1 MNHNINE
8 IQFPRDKF
16 SFINH
21 LISSQVN
28 NAKRL
33 FEEKLKC
40 EIIKEL
46 RRYDITFKDD
56 YEFNDF
62 CNHNIMRVN
71 YGDRPFYNE
80 LYLKN
85 GDKEKI
91 LLLKYSDKVEI
102 KFDSEQQNI
111 LNVTFGE

>member
-1 MNHNINE
+1 MNQDINKM
-8 IQFPRDKF
+8 QLPRDKH

-21 LISSQVN
+21 LISSQLN
-28 NAKRL
+28 NAKTL
-33 FEEKLKC
+33 FEEKLKNG
-40 EIIKEL
+40 ITKEL

-71 YGDRPFYNE
+71 YNERPFYNE

-85 GDKEKI
+85 GNKEKI

-111 LNVTFGE
+111 LNVTFGK

>member
-1 MNHNINE
+1 MNHDLNE
-8 IQFPRDKF
+8 IQFPKDKF

-33 FEEKLKC
+33 FEEKLKH
-40 EIIKEL
+40 EVTKEL
-46 RRYDITFKDD
+46 RRYDITFQDD
-56 YEFNDF
+56 YEFNNF

-71 YGDRPFYNE
+71 YVDRPFYNE

-85 GDKEKI
+85 GEKEKI
-91 LLLKYSDKVEI
+91 LLLKYSDKVYM
-102 KFDSEQQNI
+102 KFDSAEENI
-111 LNVTFGE
+111 LHVTFGE